1 MCSGGSD
8 TGKIVGTLAGLA
20 TGNPWLAAAGYSAG
34 AQYDQGEQ
42 ANAMQKDANK
52 QAKDAATKQAELAD
66 QANNRANGKSP
77 DLMGLSSQN
86 ALDAKG
92 GVGSTMLTGPAG
104 IDAKSLMLGRTTL
117 LGG

>member
-1 MCSGGSD
+1 MCDPVTIMAVVGG
-8 TGKIVGTLAGLA
+8 L
-20 TGNPWLAAAGYSAG
+20 SAG
-34 AQYDQGEQ
+34 MQYDQGEKARKAQ
-42 ANAMQKDANK
+42 QDANS
-52 QAKDAATKQAELAD
+52 QATAAATKQAELAD
-66 QANNRANGKSP
+66 QANNKANAKSP